1 MHIAYFDTFSGIAG
15 DMTLGALVHLGVPI
29 ERVREAVNA
38 LSLTHVDVDATPHL
52 VNGIQGIKVRVEDR
66 APERRGG
73 HRTPADIQS
82 LLDAAALAP
91 AVRERAQRV
100 FAVLA
105 DAEGRVHGVP
115 PERVHFHEVGAV
127 DSLVDI
133 VGTAVALDHLG
144 IDEIYVA
151 PLPLGSGTVATRHGV
166 LPVPAPATV
175 ELLRG
180 WPVRPED
187 GETELVTPTGAA
199 IVAALATPGRP
210 PDMRILRTGYGCG
223 DRVLAD
229 RPNVLRV
236 VLGEPVVA
244 TGSDEIL
251 CIEANV
257 DDLSPELFEHAM
269 EQLFAAGARDV
280 FFTAIQMKKNRP
292 ATLLRV
298 LGDPADR
305 DRLAAIIFRETS
317 TIGVRYA
324 TQRRLTLERETRHV
338 ETRYGT
344 VAVRVARAPDGTT
357 NAAPEYESCREAAA
371 ARGVPLKVV
380 YRAAIAAFERA

>member
-1 MHIAYFDTFSGIAG
+1 M
-15 DMTLGALVHLGVPI
+15 
-29 ERVREAVNA
+29 
-38 LSLTHVDVDATPHL
+38 
-52 VNGIQGIKVRVEDR
+52 
-66 APERRGG
+66 
-73 HRTPADIQS
+73 
-82 LLDAAALAP
+82 
-91 AVRERAQRV
+91 RERAQRV
-100 FAVLA
+100 FAALA
-105 DAEGRVHGVP
+105 EAEGRVHGVP
-115 PERVHFHEVGAV
+115 PEHVHFHEVGAV
-127 DSLVDI
+127 DSLVDV

-151 PLPLGSGTVATRHGV
+151 PLPLGSGTVNTRHGV

-180 WPVRPED
+180 WPVRPDD
-187 GETELVTPTGAA
+187 GDTELVTPTGAA

-210 PDMRILRTGYGCG
+210 PEMRIVRAGYGCG
-223 DRVLAD
+223 ERVLAD
-229 RPNVLRV
+229 RPNVLRI

-244 TGSDEIL
+244 TGHDEIV

-257 DDLSPELFEHAM
+257 DDLPPELFEHAM

-292 ATLLRV
+292 AILLRV

-305 DRLAAIIFRETS
+305 DRLAAIVFRETS

-324 TQRRLTLERETRHV
+324 VQRRLTLARETRHV
-338 ETRYGT
+338 ETPYGT
-344 VAVRVARAPDGTT
+344 VAVRVARGPDGTI
-357 NAAPEYESCREAAA
+357 NAAPEYESCRELAA

-380 YRAAIAAFERA
+380 YRAAIAAFERT

>member
-82 LLDAAALAP
+82 LIDAAAFAP

-105 DAEGRVHGVP
+105 TAEGRVHGVP

-244 TGSDEIL
+244 TGSDEIV

-257 DDLSPELFEHAM
+257 DDLPPELFEHAM

-305 DRLAAIIFRETS
+305 DRLATIIFRETS

-357 NAAPEYESCREAAA
+357 NAAPEYESCREVAA

>member
-29 ERVREAVNA
+29 ERVRAAANA
-38 LSLTHVDVDATPHL
+38 LSLAHVGIDAAPHT
-52 VNGIQGIKVRVEDR
+52 VNGIRGIKVRVEDR
-66 APERRGG
+66 APESRGG
-73 HRTPADIQS
+73 HRTLAGIRS
-82 LLDAAALAP
+82 LLEAAALAP

-100 FAVLA
+100 FAALA
-105 DAEGRVHGVP
+105 EAEGRVHGVP
-115 PERVHFHEVGAV
+115 PEHVHFHEVGAV
-127 DSLVDI
+127 DSLVDV

-151 PLPLGSGTVATRHGV
+151 PLPLGSGTVNTRHGV

-180 WPVRPED
+180 WPVRPDD
-187 GETELVTPTGAA
+187 GDTELVTPTGAA

-210 PDMRILRTGYGCG
+210 PEMRIVRAGYGCG
-223 DRVLAD
+223 ERVLAD
-229 RPNVLRV
+229 RPNVLRI

-244 TGSDEIL
+244 TGHDEIV

-257 DDLSPELFEHAM
+257 DDLPPELFEHAM

-292 ATLLRV
+292 AILLRV

-305 DRLAAIIFRETS
+305 DRLAAIVFRETS

-324 TQRRLTLERETRHV
+324 VQRRLTLARETQHV
-338 ETRYGT
+338 ETPYGT
-344 VAVRVARAPDGTT
+344 VAVRVARGPDGTI
-357 NAAPEYESCREAAA
+357 NAAPEYESCRELAA

-380 YRAAIAAFERA
+380 YRAAIAAFERT